1 MEIELKLNNVS
12 TFYEIKKFL
21 LFLLLGHFL
30 PFKVKFKNFA
40 LIHSRKQKVLPADC
54 REVADTEMETETG
67 SPRPEVKVA
76 PSSEHLTK
84 PKANG
89 YTR

>member
-1 MEIELKLNNVS
+1 MKIKFS
-12 TFYEIKKFL
+12 TFDKIK
-21 LFLLLGHFL
+21 HFL
-30 PFKVKFKNFA
+30 FSFGRPLAFKIKINRYKYCFH
-40 LIHSRKQKVLPADC
+40 HSRKQKVLPADC
-54 REVADTEMETETG
+54 REAAEPETEAD

-76 PSSEHLTK
+76 PSSEHFEK